1 MKFQIISDV
10 HIETMDNPVKSFIDG
25 KLWIPN
31 ANNLIICGNLGEV
44 RQESYFL
51 FLNEVKN
58 HYKRVFI
65 VLGDQEFFF
74 CDIDTITDK
83 IKDFCMYAPNVYFLN
98 DTMYDFGKIV
108 ILGTTL
114 WADVN
119 LANSQHLSTK
129 YQHIKKDKYNNPLSC
144 KDTVDM
150 HKKSVSWLEASLNL
164 INQTEKKAIVC
175 THYPPIVNGIS
186 NPKLEK
192 DTKNVGDATDLSNL
206 MKFECIKSW
215 VFGRTQ
221 CLVNSKIN
229 NINIISNPIGYKT
242 EKIYY
247 SPIRTITI

>member
-1 MKFQIISDV
+1 
-10 HIETMDNPVKSFIDG
+10 MDNPVKSFIDG

-83 IKDFCMYAPNVYFLN
+83 IKDFCMYSPNVYFLN

-129 YQHIKKDKYNNPLSC
+129 YQHIKKDKYNNPHH
-144 KDTVDM
+144 M
-150 HKKSVSWLEASLNL
+150 HVTMNSSWTHYLIVPPSALAEAKRVIKNTSVSQNELFLE
-164 INQTEKKAIVC
+164 IPITEC
-175 THYPPIVNGIS
+175 
-186 NPKLEK
+186 
-192 DTKNVGDATDLSNL
+192 
-206 MKFECIKSW
+206 
-215 VFGRTQ
+215 Q
-221 CLVNSKIN
+221 
-229 NINIISNPIGYKT
+229 IIERET
-242 EKIYY
+242 
-247 SPIRTITI
+247 T

>member
-10 HIETMDNPVKSFIDG
+10 HIETMDNPIKSFTDG

-31 ANNLIICGNLGEV
+31 ANNLIICGNLGET
-44 RQESYFL
+44 RHESYFS
-51 FLNEVKN
+51 FIDEVKK

-74 CDIDTITDK
+74 CDIDTVTEK
-83 IKDFCMYAPNVYFLN
+83 IKNYCMYSPNVYFLN
-98 DTMYDFGKIV
+98 NTMYDFGKIV

-119 LANSQHLSTK
+119 LTKSQHLSTK
-129 YQHIKKDKYNNPLSC
+129 YQHIKKDKYNNSLSC
-144 KDTVDM
+144 QDTVNM
-150 HKKSVSWLEASLNL
+150 HKKSVKWLESSLNF

-175 THYPPIVNGIS
+175 THYPPIVNGVS

-192 DTKNVGDATDLSNL
+192 DEHIGDATDLSSL
-206 MKFECIKSW
+206 MNFECIKSW
-215 VFGRTQ
+215 VFGHTH
-221 CLVNSKIN
+221 CPVNTKIN
-229 NINIISNPIGYKT
+229 NINIVSNPIGYKI

-247 SPIRTITI
+247 SPILTITV